1 MCMDTLSFFKDLFIL
16 LYMYEFFCLHVY
28 LCTTCV
34 PIEIQKGMK
43 FSETGVVEM
52 AVSLHVC

>member
-1 MCMDTLSFFKDLFIL
+1 MDALIFFKDLFIL